1 MKNIF
6 KFSLDKFRLLTVVGI
21 TLLFIQNNSS
31 NLLVKA
37 ETTEVTVLFVEKVIY
52 DTLTP
57 KVWQRIEEIVP
68 PEKQYMWPDDD
79 DEVVITY
86 SNKTVIELGVNDKY

>member
-6 KFSLDKFRLLTVVGI
+6 KFNHGKFRLLTVVGI
-21 TLLFIQNNSS
+21 SMMFTQNDSS
-31 NLLVKA
+31 NLMVRA
-37 ETTEVTVLFVEKVIY
+37 EDTTELFVAKIIH

-68 PEKQYMWPDDD
+68 PEMQYMWKDDD
-79 DEVVITY
+79 SEVLITY
-86 SNKTVIELGVNDKY
+86 SNKTVIELGIGDSN